1 MELIKRKSDIL
12 FGDANTEH
20 LYTFKDFPVFMGCVE
35 HPKEEDL
42 LADSIWEISPVSGLI
57 QLKKL
62 IPLDVLYGQS
72 HGSGDIGKIWN
83 DHHKSF
89 AAFISKYKPKSVL
102 EIGGGHGR
110 LAKLYEDYEKIPW
123 TIIEPNPSPEPE
135 SNAKWIN
142 GFFDKNFVSD
152 ENYDCYVHS
161 HLFEHLYDPCEFMN
175 DLSNI
180 MNNNDMLIF
189 TLPNMQEMLQ
199 RNYTNC
205 LNFEHTYFIT
215 EPYIEYLMAKYGFK
229 IIEKEYFMDDHSIF
243 YAAMRD
249 TEQQE
254 KPLSKNLYNKNKEVF
269 LNFIDSHKKIIS
281 EYNLK
286 INNST
291 GPIYLFGA
299 HVFAQFLIKMGL
311 DLTKVV
317 SILDNDKNKQ
327 GKRLYGTDME
337 VESPTVLSKQKN
349 PIVILKAGVYN
360 EEIRADI
367 LENINSTAIFW
378 D

>member
-215 EPYIEYLMAKYGFK
+215 EPYIEYLRWQN
-229 IIEKEYFMDDHSIF
+229 MD
-243 YAAMRD
+243 
-249 TEQQE
+249 
-254 KPLSKNLYNKNKEVF
+254 
-269 LNFIDSHKKIIS
+269 
-281 EYNLK
+281 LK
-286 INNST
+286 
-291 GPIYLFGA
+291 
-299 HVFAQFLIKMGL
+299 
-311 DLTKVV
+311 
-317 SILDNDKNKQ
+317 
-327 GKRLYGTDME
+327 
-337 VESPTVLSKQKN
+337 
-349 PIVILKAGVYN
+349 
-360 EEIRADI
+360 
-367 LENINSTAIFW
+367 
-378 D
+378 